1 MELKVEVLDEVNEA
15 MAKLNKKELLWVI
28 LKSDEK
34 NEKCLLEATGESDS
48 SFDKFRDALPDN
60 EPR

>member
-15 MAKLNKKELLWVI
+15 MSKLNKKELQWVI
-28 LKSDEK
+28 LKSDDK
-34 NEKCLLEATGESDS
+34 NEKCLLEATGERDATFDS
-48 SFDKFRDALPDN
+48 FRDALPEH